1 MPRPIHLPIAVL
13 LLTIGAPPR
22 PAAASPSHI
31 RTTSAPLQ
39 TLIAAGIA
47 RSPTFHKLVDQL
59 EASDVVVYVNF
70 RMFNEPDL
78 GGQISFVGAAG
89 GLRYLQIFVAPLT
102 DLNCLAILGHEL
114 RHAVEIASAP
124 SVVDSASMARR
135 YARIGFSVTPYA
147 HRFDTR
153 NAVECGQRVYREAL
167 TRTRGTDAP

>member
-13 LLTIGAPPR
+13 QLTIGAPPR

-47 RSPTFHKLVDQL
+47 RSPTFHALVDQL

-70 RMFNEPDL
+70 RTFNEPD
-78 GGQISFVGAAG
+78 
-89 GLRYLQIFVAPLT
+89 
-102 DLNCLAILGHEL
+102 
-114 RHAVEIASAP
+114 
-124 SVVDSASMARR
+124 
-135 YARIGFSVTPYA
+135 A

-167 TRTRGTDAP
+167 TRTRGTDGP